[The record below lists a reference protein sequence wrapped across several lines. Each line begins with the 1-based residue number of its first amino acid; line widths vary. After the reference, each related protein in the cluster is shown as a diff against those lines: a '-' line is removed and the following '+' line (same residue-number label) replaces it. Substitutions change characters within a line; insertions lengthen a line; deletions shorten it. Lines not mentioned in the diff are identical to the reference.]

1 MTIKV
6 IGAGYGRNG
15 TLSLK
20 HALEKLGFAKCYHML
35 EVDQAK
41 DEDLA
46 WLKLHRGE
54 QVNLEK
60 LFEGYQASVDWP
72 SCNFWR
78 EQMVAF
84 PEAKVILSERD
95 PEAWYASIMKTI
107 YPSSLALRAHLE
119 KNEKARQDPLLQRRN
134 EMVFEVIWDSLF
146 DGRLDDKDHV
156 IGVYLAHN
164 QKVKDEVPAD
174 KLLVFDSKF
183 GWEPLCEFLNEPV
196 PDEPYPKTN
205 TSEEF
210 AKNMAANRA
219 RQEGDS

>member
-1 MTIKV
+1 LTIKV

-20 HALEKLGFAKCYHML
+20 QALEKLGFDKCYHMMEL
-35 EVDQAK
+35 DQSK

-46 WLKLHRGE
+46 WLKLNRGE
-54 QVNLEK
+54 PVDFEK

-78 EQMVAF
+78 EQMAAY
-84 PEAKVILSERD
+84 PDAKVILSERD

-107 YPSSLALRAHLE
+107 YPMSVSMREHAGE
-119 KNEKARQDPLLQRRN
+119 DPLWQRRS
-134 EMVFEVIWDSLF
+134 EMVFELIWDGLF

-164 QKVKDEVPAD
+164 QQVKGEVPAD
-174 KLLVFDSKF
+174 RLLVFDSKF
-183 GWEPLCEFLNEPV
+183 GWEPLCEFLDVPV

-205 TSEEF
+205 TSEDF
-210 AKNMAANRA
+210 AKMMAANRA
-219 RQEGDS
+219 RLEEKS

>member
-20 HALEKLGFAKCYHML
+20 QALEKLGFDKCYHMMTL
-35 EVDQAK
+35 DQSK

-54 QVNLEK
+54 QVDFEQ

-78 EQMVAF
+78 EQMAAY
-84 PEAKVILSERD
+84 PDAKVILSERD

-107 YPSSLALRAHLE
+107 YPSSVAMRDQVQSSPEPDHLW
-119 KNEKARQDPLLQRRN
+119 QRRS
-134 EMVFEVIWDSLF
+134 EMVFELIWDGLF
-146 DGRLDDKDHV
+146 DGRMDDKDHV
-156 IGVYLAHN
+156 IGVYLEHN
-164 QKVKDEVPAD
+164 QTVKDEVPPE
-174 KLLVFDSKF
+174 KLLVFNSAQ
-183 GWEPLCEFLNEPV
+183 GWAPLCEFLEVPV

-205 TSEEF
+205 TSEDF
-210 AKNMAANRA
+210 AKMMAANRA
-219 RQEGDS
+219 RLEEKS

>member
-6 IGAGYGRNG
+6 IGAGFGRNG

-20 HALEKLGFAKCYHML
+20 HALEKLGFSKCYHMMEL
-35 EVDQAK
+35 DQSK

-54 QVNLEK
+54 QVDLEK

-78 EQMVAF
+78 EQMAAF

-107 YPSSLALRAHLE
+107 YPSSVAMREHAGE
-119 KNEKARQDPLLQRRN
+119 DPLWQRRS
-134 EMVFEVIWDSLF
+134 EMVFELIWDGLF
-146 DGRLDDKDHV
+146 DGRMDDKEHV

-164 QKVKDEVPAD
+164 QTVKDEVPAD
-174 KLLVFDSKF
+174 RLLVFDSKF
-183 GWEPLCEFLNEPV
+183 GWEPLCGFLEVPV

-205 TSEEF
+205 TSEDF
-210 AKNMAANRA
+210 AKMMAENRA
-219 RQEGDS
+219 RLEERS

>member
-6 IGAGYGRNG
+6 IGAGFGRNG

-20 HALEKLGFAKCYHML
+20 QALEKLGFDKCYHMMTL
-35 EVDQAK
+35 DQSR

-54 QVNLEK
+54 PVDFDQ

-78 EQMVAF
+78 EQMAAY
-84 PEAKVILSERD
+84 PDAKVILSERD

-107 YPSSLALRAHLE
+107 YPSSVAMRE
-119 KNEKARQDPLLQRRN
+119 QVRSSSEPDPLCQRRS
-134 EMVFEVIWDSLF
+134 EMVFELIWDGLF

-156 IGVYLAHN
+156 ISVYLEHN
-164 QKVKDEVPAD
+164 QTVKDEVPPE
-174 KLLVFDSKF
+174 KLLVFNSAE
-183 GWEPLCEFLNEPV
+183 GWAPLCEFLEVPV

-205 TSEEF
+205 TSEDF
-210 AKNMAANRA
+210 ARMMAANRA
-219 RQEGDS
+219 RLEEES

>member
-20 HALEKLGFAKCYHML
+20 QALEKLGFDQCYHMMTL
-35 EVDQAK
+35 DQAK

-46 WLKLHRGE
+46 WLKLNRGE
-54 QVNLEK
+54 TVDFDK

-78 EQMVAF
+78 EQMAAY

-107 YPSSLALRAHLE
+107 YPSSVAMRDQVQ
-119 KNEKARQDPLLQRRN
+119 NSDDPDPLWQRRS
-134 EMVFEVIWDSLF
+134 EMVFELIWDGLF

-156 IGVYLAHN
+156 ISVYLAHN
-164 QKVKDEVPAD
+164 QQVKDEVPAD
-174 KLLVFDSKF
+174 KLLVFNSAE
-183 GWEPLCEFLNEPV
+183 GWAPLCEFLEVPV

-205 TSEEF
+205 TSEDF
-210 AKNMAANRA
+210 ARMMAANRA
-219 RQEGDS
+219 RLEEKS